1 MKSGRTWLNMF
12 AASMDLRAVFL
23 FFSLA
28 AHFDTDPLRV
38 LNRLSH
44 AAFRQIQSDI
54 LCTDPVRDLR
64 LMVFHRR
71 NDPNVGFWRWS
82 HRLVGTSF
90 FGGPNRMTSN
100 FEKTSPKIN
109 MSPLKGSISRWEHV
123 SPKQQFSAGN
133 CSKFPRSSFVSYQL
147 QFRESLVITV
157 LTQLELLKPT
167 FYLLLLLHFYLFF
180 GKAPYLL
187 NYTHTWNKTQFL
199 RLCGLS
205 EKLQNI

>member
-1 MKSGRTWLNMF
+1 
-12 AASMDLRAVFL
+12 
-23 FFSLA
+23 
-28 AHFDTDPLRV
+28 
-38 LNRLSH
+38 
-44 AAFRQIQSDI
+44 
-54 LCTDPVRDLR
+54 
-64 LMVFHRR
+64 MVFHRR

-205 EKLQNI
+205 EKTSEYLTTFSIWDLFVCNPIVIGDIVGWLAPDFHLTTSHKLWLGRSHEFLLRVFLM